1 MAAGTP
7 RVFSAHWIGLLDLA
21 SGVLPYR
28 SHSTLIAAW
37 HAHSNCLRHGIMS
50 RRGAALSGRSAVAS
64 TAAREVAGAE
74 RNTRAWG
81 SAKAAAPADL
91 DVDSALL
98 LTQAWRSLIKSW

>member
-21 SGVLPYR
+21 
-28 SHSTLIAAW
+28 
-37 HAHSNCLRHGIMS
+37 
-50 RRGAALSGRSAVAS
+50 SGRSAVAS